1 MPLPFFS
8 HPFPAEQHLF
18 HHIENNLN
26 LALEYQS
33 NLLEVK
39 FFYSYN
45 YIMGFTESISF
56 PIGIGNIGKEFI
68 SFTTVM
74 IKEEIYMSNA
84 FHRITAWL
92 LAFAMILSGFSIF
105 GSYGIAAANADVDT
119 SKLVL
124 NVKNQY
130 GEAVEGVQFFLK
142 GSTQGQSVDL
152 TLSEKT
158 DSEGVLSHTFTE
170 DEVAYGDVDYE
181 LTLTDGQTVTLTT
194 SVVMNL
200 TEDAPAE
207 IDTVYVNDKETEYT
221 GSIDVVV
228 NDPNAKDPKAIATA
242 TDSEVTSY
250 TKDSDAKTVLLDA
263 RSTDAYNGWTIGDVE
278 RGGHLKNATSFPA
291 NAIKNAKTPNKNEG
305 TTVEDYH
312 NQMISDAGITKDSQI
327 IIYDTNDSDAIY
339 VYKWL
344 KEKGYSTDNMKIYN
358 AASLINSGKAK
369 VVKYKNYDM
378 YVPAEVVKN
387 ISDNYVAKTDNYSK
401 DAKSIINGDD
411 VVLLDV
417 GWGDESSDKDT
428 GSGYDSGH
436 VPGTVHVNTDDYE
449 TPTVYV
455 KSKPA
460 AYRSEWRL
468 NSDKKLIELAEN
480 KGITLDSCV
489 ILTGYEPMAVTR
501 MAVILKYLGVEN
513 VHVMSSAMTDWEA
526 AGYDL
531 ETGVNKNEKTSLG
544 TTKPLNQ
551 EVIDTTAE
559 VQKELKDSHYV
570 VVDTR
575 TKEEWDGKSSG
586 YSYHDLKGRIPG
598 TVYSNV
604 GLGYS
609 SSVFYYRNADKSM
622 RTGDAIVKKWKA
634 DGIDTS
640 KHMVFF
646 CGSGWRAAESTWEA
660 WLMGYDAS
668 LWSDGWLG
676 WSNDGNNYS
685 RNGKTY
691 VLDQKTGKEVCLTST
706 TSSSITGL
714 KAKAGKKKSTVTYKK
729 NSNVTGYKVYYKK
742 VGAKSY
748 KLAKTTSS
756 TKVVIKKLAK
766 KKKYYVKVR
775 GYKTVNG
782 KTVYTKYSKVVK
794 VRAK

>member
-1 MPLPFFS
+1 
-8 HPFPAEQHLF
+8 
-18 HHIENNLN
+18 
-26 LALEYQS
+26 
-33 NLLEVK
+33 
-39 FFYSYN
+39 
-45 YIMGFTESISF
+45 
-56 PIGIGNIGKEFI
+56 
-68 SFTTVM
+68 
-74 IKEEIYMSNA
+74 MSNA
-84 FHRITAWL
+84 MRKVTAWL

-105 GSYGIAAANADVDT
+105 GSYGIATANADVDT
-119 SKLVL
+119 STLVL
-124 NVKNQY
+124 NVKDQY
-130 GEAVEGVQFFLK
+130 GNPVEGAQFYLK
-142 GSTQGQSVDL
+142 DTTNNVD
-152 TLSEKT
+152 SANIAINEKS
-158 DSEGVLSHTFTE
+158 DSKGVLSHTFTNE
-170 DEVAYGDVDYE
+170 MTMGEADYK
-181 LTLTDGQTVTLTT
+181 LTLVDDQNITLTT
-194 SVVMNL
+194 NVVMNL
-200 TEDAPAE
+200 SEAE
-207 IDTVYVNDKETEYT
+207 PPLIKTVYIDDKETEYT

-228 NDPNAKDPKAIATA
+228 NDPNAKEPSAVAEA
-242 TDSEVTSY
+242 TDSEVISY
-250 TKDSDAKTVLLDA
+250 TKDSDSNTVLLDA
-263 RSTDAYNGWTIGDVE
+263 RSTDAYNGWVIGDAE
-278 RGGHLKNATSFPA
+278 RGGHLKTASSFPA
-291 NAIKNAKTPNKNEG
+291 NAIKNAKTPNSREG
-305 TTVEDYH
+305 TTVDDYH
-312 NQMISDAGITKDSQI
+312 NQMISDAGLTKNSQI
-327 IIYDTNDSDAIY
+327 IIYDTNNSDAKY
-339 VYKWL
+339 VYNWL
-344 KEKGYSTDNMKIYN
+344 KDKGYSADNMKIYN
-358 AASLINSGKAK
+358 ATSLINNGKAK

-387 ISDNYVAKTDNYSK
+387 ISDNYVAKTENYSK
-401 DAKSIINGDD
+401 DAKNIINGDD

-417 GWGDESSDKDT
+417 GWGDESSDEDT

-436 VPGTVHVNTDDYE
+436 VPGAVHVNTDDYE

-455 KSKPA
+455 NSKPD
-460 AYRSEWRL
+460 AYKSEWRL
-468 NSDKKLIELAEN
+468 NSDKKLIELAES
-480 KGITLDSCV
+480 KGITLNSCV

-501 MAVILKYLGVEN
+501 MAIILKYLGVEN
-513 VHVMSSAMTDWEA
+513 VHVMSSAMTDWNA

-531 ETGVNKNEKTSLG
+531 ETGVNKNEKTDLG

-551 EVIDTTAE
+551 EVIDTTTE

-586 YSYHDLKGRIPG
+586 YSYHDLMGRIPG

-604 GLGYS
+604 GVGYS
-609 SSVFYYRNADKSM
+609 SSMFYYRNADKSM
-622 RTGDAIVKKWKA
+622 RSGDAIVKKWKT

-691 VLDQKTGKEVCLTST
+691 VLNQKTGKEVCLTST
-706 TSSSITGL
+706 TSSSISNL
-714 KAKAGKKKSTVTYKK
+714 KAKAGKKKVTVTYKK

-756 TKVVIKKLAK
+756 TKVTIKKLTK

-782 KTVYTKYSKVVK
+782 KTYYTKYSKTVK